1 MGPRYTDDPVCEMSS
16 RGQHD
21 PRPAASVSAVIDLK
35 LAPRQREV
43 DGFAVRR
50 LLPSGRR
57 QRVGPFIFLDHMG
70 PRSLGPGE
78 GVDVLPHPHINL
90 ATVTYLL
97 EGELV
102 HRDSSGC
109 SQTIFPGDI
118 NWMHAGSG
126 IVHSERT
133 PSEQRAVESRIEV
146 VQLWVALPEANEETP
161 PRFDHYSKAVLP
173 VWEEP
178 GITARVLVGT
188 AFGFRSPVK
197 TSSRTLY
204 VDATLESGACLAVPD
219 AAQRCVYVLR
229 GKVSSGGEA
238 IDEAQLIVF
247 RPGTEPVVTATR
259 ASRLLILGGDA
270 IDGERHIWWNFV
282 SSSPERIES
291 AKRNWKEGR
300 FPLIPGE
307 GTERTPLP
315 DH

>member
-1 MGPRYTDDPVCEMSS
+1 
-16 RGQHD
+16 
-21 PRPAASVSAVIDLK
+21 
-35 LAPRQREV
+35 
-43 DGFAVRR
+43 
-50 LLPSGRR
+50 
-57 QRVGPFIFLDHMG
+57 
-70 PRSLGPGE
+70 
-78 GVDVLPHPHINL
+78 
-90 ATVTYLL
+90 
-97 EGELV
+97 
-102 HRDSSGC
+102 
-109 SQTIFPGDI
+109 
-118 NWMHAGSG
+118 MHAGSG

-188 AFGFRSPVK
+188 AFGLRSPVK

-300 FPLIPGE
+300 FPLISGE